1 MNNERKISPKE
12 FSDKRKSQD
21 DEILKKQ
28 LELRER
34 EIALKEKELELRML
48 QAQGSE
54 NSVEKERVEIEKEKL
69 ALAKR
74 HARGVFILFGLFFG
88 GIGFFLII
96 FPVLLV
102 ILRKIFN

>member
-21 DEILKKQ
+21 DEILRKQ

-54 NSVEKERVEIEKEKL
+54 NSVGQGKLELERARFRFEKTYSRII
-69 ALAKR
+69 
-74 HARGVFILFGLFFG
+74 VFFV
-88 GIGFFLII
+88 IGCF
-96 FPVLLV
+96 LLV
-102 ILRKIFN
+102 FVFGAIIALIGN

>member
-48 QAQGSE
+48 QAQGGE
-54 NSVEKERVEIEKEKL
+54 NSVEKERVDIEKEKL

-74 HARGVFILFGLFFG
+74 HARGVILLIVIFILSIFVLRPIVDFF
-88 GIGFFLII
+88 I
-96 FPVLLV
+96 
-102 ILRKIFN
+102 N